1 MLRTIVPLL
10 AHVLVWLRGGFA
22 LDRWAARQVTRDA
35 LARGAAV
42 GYALRRGVAAGTD
55 LMRRHRHG

>member
-10 AHVLVWLRGGFA
+10 AHALVWLRGGFW
-22 LDRWAARQVTRDA
+22 LDCWTARTVTRDA
-35 LARGAAV
+35 LARGASV
-42 GYALRRGVAAGTD
+42 SNALRRGLAAGTD